1 MHSYFFYLNDSIS
14 PSIYSPTGILSTN
27 SKIRILLGC
36 EPSQVFYP
44 KLLIENQ
51 KKDTITPFNSSPSSI
66 SKFKKRSSL
75 QSGDQIN
82 IYYKNELLGNGTFDS
97 HGARFFI
104 WHDAEGNERF
114 QIKDGLLT
122 IKKV

>member
-1 MHSYFFYLNDSIS
+1 
-14 PSIYSPTGILSTN
+14 
-27 SKIRILLGC
+27 
-36 EPSQVFYP
+36 
-44 KLLIENQ
+44 LIENQ